1 MLRWGWRQ
9 GGTGFVADKDEC
21 DYRPIHYPRDT
32 WGSSRGDRGR
42 GDELPV
48 SMQVEDA
55 PSLINLCSSCEAI
68 D

>member
-32 WGSSRGDRGR
+32 WGSSRGDRAR
-42 GDELPV
+42 SDELPV

-55 PSLINLCSSCEAI
+55 PA
-68 D
+68 